1 VQMSEITSK
10 SNYSVRAVHCD
21 HQAEDEA
28 VYQAL
33 RRATM
38 PLTRVWEKLRRAER
52 IGIKF
57 NQDYRIERSPR
68 FKGMRQQ
75 LVSDKVAKAVV
86 RLLREETD
94 ADLFFTDI
102 TAFSRTDDPNP
113 LATTQLAPLMETLD
127 VPYVNGDRPPHDV
140 YQVPGGG
147 QMFRQYLL
155 PTEIME
161 ADALVDVQKMKNHR
175 FMGITLTL
183 KNLFGLIP
191 REPHGRS
198 RQYFHHLVRMPY
210 MLADIG
216 RLFNPTLNII
226 DALTGQAGMEWGDGE
241 GLGRV
246 IDALVAG
253 DHPVATDAVGAMLMG
268 HDPKADWPEEPF
280 RRDRNAILVAAN
292 GGYGTVD
299 LDEIDMASEVEPQP
313 EGTFF
318 THYRDTDTMER
329 MVSWRRTAS
338 EQALYYRDHV
348 TSFVDKYAH
357 QYILLQ
363 DYEVKWH
370 GETSILDVSRRKLSG
385 DKPNQ
390 AMWFK
395 YVDPDE
401 VEGEHYEV
409 YEWTLKDLKA
419 KGL

>member
-1 VQMSEITSK
+1 MSEITSK
-10 SNYSVRAVHCD
+10 SPYAVRAVHCD
-21 HQAEDEA
+21 HRADDEV
-28 VYQAL
+28 VYEAL

-38 PLTRVWEKLRRAER
+38 PLTRSWERLRSAGR

-75 LVSDKVAKAVV
+75 LVSDQVARAVV

-94 ADLFFTDI
+94 AELFFTDI
-102 TAFSRTDDPNP
+102 TAFSRTDNPNP
-113 LATTQLAPLMETLD
+113 LETTQLAPLMEELG
-127 VPYVNGDRPPHDV
+127 VPYVNGDRPPHDI

-155 PTEIME
+155 PVEIME

-183 KNLFGLIP
+183 KNLFGLVP

-216 RLFNPTLNII
+216 RLFDPALNII

-246 IDALVAG
+246 VDALLAG
-253 DHPVATDAVGAMLMG
+253 DHPVATDAVGATLMG
-268 HDPKADWPEEPF
+268 HDPTTDWPEEPF

-299 LDEIDMASEVEPQP
+299 LDAIDVESEVSPQP
-313 EGTFF
+313 AGTFF
-318 THYRDTDTMER
+318 TDYDDPMER
-329 MVSWRRTAS
+329 MVSWRRTTC
-338 EQALYYRDHV
+338 EQALYYRDHLK
-348 TSFVDKYAH
+348 TFVDTYAH
-357 QYILLQ
+357 RYILLQ

-370 GETSILDVSRRKLSG
+370 GENSILNVSRRKLAG
-385 DKPNQ
+385 EKPNQ

-401 VEGEHYEV
+401 AEGEHFEV
-409 YEWTLKDLKA
+409 YERTLADLEA